1 MWDHPYVDCV
11 SSVFGARVGFDMG
24 SNHFFPQHV
33 LAINLTVQEAVVG
46 GSKAC
51 MECQVGYPLC
61 SVAVT
66 TLPGAGFPSQF
77 LEQKH

>member
-1 MWDHPYVDCV
+1 MCPV
-11 SSVFGARVGFDMG
+11 SGARVGFDMG

-33 LAINLTVQEAVVG
+33 LATINLTDGEAVVG

-51 MECQVGYPLC
+51 TGCQVGFPFC

-66 TLPGAGFPSQF
+66 TLSEAGFPSQL
-77 LEQKH
+77 LEQKP

>member
-11 SSVFGARVGFDMG
+11 QGLWRKGWFCMG

-33 LAINLTVQEAVVG
+33 LATINVTEGETLG
-46 GSKAC
+46 GSQAC
-51 MECQVGYPLC
+51 TGCQVGLPLC

-66 TLPGAGFPSQF
+66 TLSGAGLPSQL
-77 LEQKH
+77 LEQKP